1 MNIYIPNEVKFIIDT
16 FYKNNFEAFMVG
28 GCVRDSILNNS
39 PKDYDITTSA
49 KPEHTLSLFEKTIP
63 TGLKHGTITVIINN
77 NQYEVTTYRTEGKY
91 LDNRRPSSVEFV
103 SDIKE
108 DLSRRDFTI
117 NALAYNQSSG
127 LIDYFNGLSDIKN
140 RIIRCVGEADKRFKE
155 DALRM
160 LRAIRFSCQLNFDIE
175 EETLKAIINNHKL
188 INNISCERIRD
199 ELCKILTSD
208 NPSKGLILLKDTGL
222 LEIILPEIDSLIN
235 FTPKCSNHNNDVFK
249 HTLNVI
255 DNTYNNLI
263 LRLAALFHDVGKLNT
278 LSLNKN
284 GFYHFPNHNIE
295 GSLMTRK
302 ILSKLRF
309 DNNTINIVCK
319 LIEHHLVLNVN
330 YLPSKSEVKKLLNT
344 IGKENINILFDL
356 QRADINSL
364 DNPKIFLAKV
374 DYMDNLVSEILS
386 NNEPLK
392 IKDLNISG
400 ETLIKSF
407 NLKPGK
413 LIGDILNFLMDKVLE
428 NPNLNTK
435 ESLLKL
441 SNDFINNF

>member
-1 MNIYIPNEVKFIIDT
+1 MNIYIPNEVKFIIDN

-49 KPEHTLSLFEKTIP
+49 KPEDTLSLFEKTIP
-63 TGLKHGTITVIINN
+63 TGIKHGTVTVLINN
-77 NQYEVTTYRTEGKY
+77 NSYEVTTYRTEGNY
-91 LDNRRPSSVEFV
+91 LDNRRPSSVNFV
-103 SDIKE
+103 SDIRD

-117 NALAYNQSSG
+117 NALAYNKSAG
-127 LIDYFNGLSDIKN
+127 LVDYFNGISDIKN
-140 RIIRCVGEADKRFKE
+140 SIIRCVGDADKRFKE

-160 LRAIRFSCQLNFDIE
+160 LRAVRFSCQLNFDIE
-175 EETLKAIINNHKL
+175 EETYNAILNNHKL
-188 INNISCERIRD
+188 IGNISFERIRD
-199 ELCKILTSD
+199 ELCKILISD

-222 LEIILPEIDSLIN
+222 LGIILPEINNLVN
-235 FTPKCSNHNNDVFK
+235 FTPKCNNHNNNVFK

-255 DNTYNNLI
+255 DNTHNNLL
-263 LRLAALFHDVGKLNT
+263 LRLSALLHDVGKLNT
-278 LSLNKN
+278 LTHNEN
-284 GFYHFPNHNIE
+284 GFYYFPNHNIE

-319 LIEHHLVLNVN
+319 LIEHHLVLNAN
-330 YLPSKSEVKKLLNT
+330 YLPTKFEVKKLLNT
-344 IGKENINILFDL
+344 IGKEYIYLLFDL

-374 DYMDNLVSEILS
+374 DYIDNLVSEILS

-413 LIGDILNFLMDKVLE
+413 LIGDILNFLLDKVLE
-428 NPNLNTK
+428 NPDLNTR

-441 SNDFINNF
+441 SNDFISNL